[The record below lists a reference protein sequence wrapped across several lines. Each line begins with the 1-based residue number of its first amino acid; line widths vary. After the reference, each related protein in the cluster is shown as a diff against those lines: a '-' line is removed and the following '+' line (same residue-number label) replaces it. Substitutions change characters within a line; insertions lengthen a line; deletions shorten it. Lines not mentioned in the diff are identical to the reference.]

1 MNSANAPS
9 PTPATEA
16 SIRGILEW
24 LAMAHDRQGS
34 DDADQLYRQLIKLR
48 DTPLPI
54 SQRVKLLDLLHAHAE
69 RIVMAELPGFQE
81 ISLPVSRKIRHR
93 VRVLIDLLETLTQ
106 EYFNSLAEL
115 FDPAGGNLLRA
126 PHASLL
132 RALQGI
138 AWQIRINH
146 LLASP
151 TRIGLWQ
158 QLHAAFRSARRL
170 GLENFPGPR
179 GGAGVQR
186 AYTDILLAAIAQP
199 ASFSAA
205 ELEFI
210 TTFIERSPI
219 RIELQETP
227 PADTEAVFWIDLDSD
242 FPAHALIRR
251 TPAAET
257 SPLYF
262 SCATIAADARRIHAE
277 LGLGLAPE
285 ALGLPAFAG
294 TRAGRSVLLRL
305 AKLWGNPTKRR
316 FTRRRQSY
324 RANLCLGLNNLWK
337 LLRNPDAP
345 SGLSEWM
352 VTNESP
358 DGYSLMHVI
367 GSTDDLRIGEVVA
380 LQAIGE
386 TESGT
391 GPWHICIVRWAI
403 SENPEHVEIGLQLI
417 AARALAAEVAQPF
430 ALSGRHVNAL
440 ILPQT
445 PPLRPLESLL
455 VASGNIQ
462 DSGEK
467 LVLLVETDNLLVREV
482 RTEQLDEQTSSIEL
496 FSLAPGDSA

>member
-1 MNSANAPS
+1 MNNATAPL
-9 PTPATEA
+9 PTAATEA

-24 LAMAHDRQGS
+24 LAMAHDRQGG
-34 DDADQLYRQLIKLR
+34 DDADQLYRQLLKLR

-54 SQRVKLLDLLHAHAE
+54 SQRIKLLDLLHAHAE
-69 RIVMAELPGFQE
+69 RVVMAELPSFQE
-81 ISLPVSRKIRHR
+81 ISLPVSRKVRHR

-106 EYFNSLAEL
+106 DYFNSLAEL
-115 FDPAGGNLLRA
+115 FDPAGGNSLRA

-151 TRIGLWQ
+151 PPIGLWQ

-199 ASFSAA
+199 ASFSAT

-210 TTFIERSPI
+210 SGFIERSPI
-219 RIELQETP
+219 RIELSDSP
-227 PADTEAVFWIDLDSD
+227 PADAEAVFWIDLDSD

-251 TPAAET
+251 VPAAD
-257 SPLYF
+257 SAPLYF
-262 SCATIAADARRIHAE
+262 SCAAIAADARRKHAE
-277 LGLGLAPE
+277 LGRGVAPE
-285 ALGLPAFAG
+285 ALDLPSFAG
-294 TRAGRSVLLRL
+294 TRAGRGVLLRL
-305 AKLWGNPTKRR
+305 AKLWGKPTKRR

-324 RANLCLGLNNLWK
+324 RANLCLGLNNLWR
-337 LLRNPDAP
+337 LLKNPETP
-345 SGLSEWM
+345 LHLSEWM

-358 DGYSLMHVI
+358 DGYALMHVT

-386 TESGT
+386 REGSN

-417 AARALAAEVAQPF
+417 AARALAVEVAQPF
-430 ALSGRHVNAL
+430 ELADRHVNAL

-455 VASGNIQ
+455 VASGNLQ
-462 DSGEK
+462 DSREK
-467 LVLLVETDNLLVREV
+467 LVLLVESDNLLIREV
-482 RTEQLDEQTSSIEL
+482 RTQELDEQTSSIEL
-496 FSLAPGDSA
+496 FSLAPDDTA

>member
-1 MNSANAPS
+1 MNTATALSL
-9 PTPATEA
+9 TPATEA
-16 SIRGILEW
+16 SIKGILEW
-24 LAMAHDRQGS
+24 LAKAHDRQGS

-54 SQRVKLLDLLHAHAE
+54 SQRIKLLDLLHGHAE
-69 RIVMAELPGFQE
+69 RIVMAELPGLQQV
-81 ISLPVSRKIRHR
+81 SLPVSRKIRHR
-93 VRVLIDLLETLTQ
+93 VKAVIDLLETLTQ
-106 EYFNSLAEL
+106 DYFNSLAEL
-115 FDPAGGNLLRA
+115 FDPTSKSALRA
-126 PHASLL
+126 PHTSLL

-146 LLASP
+146 MLASP

-158 QLHAAFRSARRL
+158 LLHTAFRTARRL

-205 ELEFI
+205 ELDFI
-210 TTFIERSPI
+210 TTFIDRSPI
-219 RIELQETP
+219 RIELQETL

-262 SCATIAADARRIHAE
+262 SCAAIAANARRIHAE
-277 LGLGLAPE
+277 LALGLTPE

-294 TRAGRSVLLRL
+294 TRAGRGVLLRL
-305 AKLWGNPTKRR
+305 AKLWGKPTKRR

-337 LLRNPDAP
+337 LLRNSDAP
-345 SGLSEWM
+345 KGLSEWM

-367 GSTDDLRIGEVVA
+367 GSTYDLRIGEVVA
-380 LQAIGE
+380 LRAIGE
-386 TESGT
+386 SESGSA
-391 GPWHICIVRWAI
+391 PWHICIIRWAI
-403 SENPEHVEIGLQLI
+403 SENPEHVEIGLQMI
-417 AARALAAEVAQPF
+417 AAHALAAKIAQPF
-430 ALSGRHVNAL
+430 ELSGRHVNAL
-440 ILPQT
+440 ILPRT
-445 PPLRPLESLL
+445 PPLRPLDSLL
-455 VASGNIQ
+455 VASGNIHDNQ
-462 DSGEK
+462 EK
-467 LVLLVETDNLLVREV
+467 LVLLVEMDNLLIREV
-482 RTEQLDEQTSSIEL
+482 RTEQLDEQTSSLEL
-496 FSLAPGDSA
+496 FSLAPGDSV

>member
-1 MNSANAPS
+1 MSDETTPI
-9 PTPATEA
+9 PTPAAEA
-16 SIRGILEW
+16 SIRSILEW
-24 LAMAHDRQGS
+24 LAKAHDRQGS
-34 DDADQLYRQLIKLR
+34 EDADQLYRQLLKLR

-54 SQRVKLLDLLHAHAE
+54 SQRIKLLDLLHTHAE
-69 RIVMAELPGFQE
+69 RVIMAELPGFQE
-81 ISLPVSRKIRHR
+81 ISLPVSRKIRQR

-106 EYFNSLAEL
+106 DYFNSLAEL
-115 FDPAGGNLLRA
+115 FDPEGGNGLHA

-158 QLHAAFRSARRL
+158 QLHAAFRTARRL

-199 ASFSAA
+199 ASFSAS

-210 TTFIERSPI
+210 SAFIERSQI
-219 RIELQETP
+219 RIELYDAS
-227 PADTEAVFWIDLDSD
+227 PADATAVFWIDLDSD

-251 TPAAET
+251 VPAADAK
-257 SPLYF
+257 PLYF
-262 SCATIAADARRIHAE
+262 SCTAIAADARRKHAE
-277 LGLGLAPE
+277 LVRGVAPQ
-285 ALGLPAFAG
+285 ALDLPNFAG
-294 TRAGRSVLLRL
+294 TRAGQGVLLRL
-305 AKLWGNPTKRR
+305 AKLWGKPTKRR
-316 FTRRRQSY
+316 FNRRRQSY
-324 RANLCLGLNNLWK
+324 RANLCLGLNNLWH
-337 LLRNPDAP
+337 LLKNPAAP
-345 SGLSEWM
+345 IRLSEWM

-358 DGYSLMHVI
+358 DGYALMHVT

-386 TESGT
+386 SQASN

-403 SENPEHVEIGLQLI
+403 SENPEHVEIGLQMI
-417 AARALAAEVAQPF
+417 AARALAAKIAQPF
-430 ALSGRHVNAL
+430 ELSGHHLNAL

-455 VASGNIQ
+455 VASGNLPDKQ
-462 DSGEK
+462 EK
-467 LVLLVETDNLLVREV
+467 LLLLIESGNLLVREV

-496 FSLAPGDSA
+496 FSLSPGDSA